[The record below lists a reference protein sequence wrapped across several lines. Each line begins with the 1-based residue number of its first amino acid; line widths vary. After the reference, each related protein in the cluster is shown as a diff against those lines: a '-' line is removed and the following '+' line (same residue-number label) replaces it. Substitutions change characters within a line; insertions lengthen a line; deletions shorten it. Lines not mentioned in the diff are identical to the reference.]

1 MSDRTPRRWKET
13 SWRGHPNF
21 VCTRSQPDG
30 RPCPFATLDI
40 GLMRVHAATEHPLAS
55 EGGHEPHPLEGVPF
69 ASDEAAEAAI
79 AAGLT
84 ARAFDQLTPSG
95 RSGGYTVAD
104 VRSAAKTT

>member
-1 MSDRTPRRWKET
+1 MTDRAAPRWKT
-13 SWRGHPNF
+13 TDWRGHPNY
-21 VCTRSQPDG
+21 VCMRNQPNG

-40 GLMRVHAATEHPLAS
+40 GLIRVHAAAEHPLAS
-55 EGGHEPHPLEGVPF
+55 EGRPERHPLEGVPF

-84 ARAFDQLTPSG
+84 SRAFEQLTPSG